1 MKENG
6 RLTNAKT
13 AAKNLIDG
21 VDFESG
27 GQVGIITFSSGG
39 KNQNQDNAKQIGTAT
54 NKTKA
59 TTLKGKVDSLNA
71 NGGTRIGDGL
81 VKAKT
86 MIETMAKNKPS
97 NKNIVIVL
105 SDGAFNVNV
114 TYDRYG
120 KLIYGDDLLKTGGE
134 KVSNV
139 TSKANL
145 LKGSTCKPTI
155 YTIAILGQNETAG
168 NTKIMTEI
176 IPSST
181 KNYIKATD
189 GYDSIIGAFKK
200 VESEITE
207 ETSKQVLSSNGK
219 VELENIKS
227 GSDIIIKVNG
237 SPITDI
243 NSHIIT
249 SAGKT
254 YVDLTSFAA
263 DAKIEIEYTE
273 K

>member
-1 MKENG
+1 
-6 RLTNAKT
+6 
-13 AAKNLIDG
+13 
-21 VDFESG
+21 
-27 GQVGIITFSSGG
+27 
-39 KNQNQDNAKQIGTAT
+39 
-54 NKTKA
+54 
-59 TTLKGKVDSLNA
+59 
-71 NGGTRIGDGL
+71 
-81 VKAKT
+81 
-86 MIETMAKNKPS
+86 
-97 NKNIVIVL
+97 
-105 SDGAFNVNV
+105 
-114 TYDRYG
+114 
-120 KLIYGDDLLKTGGE
+120 
-134 KVSNV
+134 
-139 TSKANL
+139 
-145 LKGSTCKPTI
+145 
-155 YTIAILGQNETAG
+155 
-168 NTKIMTEI
+168 MTEI

-200 VESEITE
+200 VESEITG

-227 GSDIIIKVNG
+227 GSEIIIKVNG

-243 NSHIIT
+243 NSHIII